1 MLIDDSNYHKGNKA
15 MASVLL
21 LYYHLIQ
28 ENGFTNDQT
37 VYIDT
42 QSFDGF
48 SFLDV
53 KVDESYCVEIDELLL
68 REGAIIFLICD
79 LNDLISNC
87 SGFYLLDKLMIKTID
102 AYEKG
107 RLSAIPETADL
118 IDLINTPT
126 YNFDYKKYRK
136 ILEGIYQKYVLNKFR
151 NMIEA

>member
-1 MLIDDSNYHKGNKA
+1 

-42 QSFDGF
+42 QDFDGF

-68 REGAIIFLICD
+68 REGAIIFLI
-79 LNDLISNC
+79 
-87 SGFYLLDKLMIKTID
+87 
-102 AYEKG
+102 E
-107 RLSAIPETADL
+107 P
-118 IDLINTPT
+118 
-126 YNFDYKKYRK
+126 
-136 ILEGIYQKYVLNKFR
+136 V
-151 NMIEA
+151 